1 MDFHETVDGK
11 RFFEGQLPKLIS
23 ALEAIAKAL
32 QKEPAVKQSR
42 TAPPVLLSVDV
53 PGDFLRALYY
63 GEIDPSGLPNSP
75 EHEELTQRIS
85 EYQDEL
91 QADVGPKLWTRIDGY
106 RTLLDDR
113 GSVERLQAFES
124 GYRCA
129 MQMIA
134 AGLTQ
139 PQANAQSEEGGHV

>member
-1 MDFHETVDGK
+1 MEFHETVGGK
-11 RFFEGQLPKLIS
+11 RFFEGQLPRLIS

-32 QKEPAVKQSR
+32 QKEPAVQQSR
-42 TAPPVLLSVDV
+42 ATTPVLISLDV
-53 PGDFLRALYY
+53 PGAFLRDLYY
-63 GEIDPSGLPNSP
+63 GGFDPSGLPNGP
-75 EHEELTQRIS
+75 EQAALTQRIKDF
-85 EYQDEL
+85 QNQL
-91 QADVGPKLWTRIDGY
+91 QADVGPKLWARIDDY

-113 GSVERLQAFES
+113 GSADRPQAFEN

-139 PQANAQSEEGGHV
+139 PQDTVRGEEARHV